1 MRRGSFICRGLI
13 ILAVAGFGGNL
24 VAGSPAL
31 AAAGSDDALPSVGGE
46 PAFAT
51 RADAMASTIEGF
63 LQAKDYAAAEKAA
76 VELTESNPEFVRG
89 WMMLGYCQS
98 RLSKFKE
105 SNQAYAEALSL
116 GADPKNI
123 HTRRA
128 YNHIRLGEYDEAKA
142 LYRAMLDVNDV
153 DPQALKQL
161 GYLEGKL
168 GNYDDAVYYYRRLLD
183 TDLNNPEV
191 IQLLARI
198 EAKRG
203 DGNGVRVLLLK
214 TLELDPDNTEALGKL
229 GLLLIRQ
236 KNFTAAVD
244 PLLRLVILKPNNA
257 SAHRNLGV
265 AYYQLGRK
273 TTARSEFERVKE
285 LGGSMK
291 GLYGP
296 LADCCV
302 RAGLNVRA
310 LEVIHEGL
318 KQDSQKAWLYSMW
331 GKIMEKSQKYDAA
344 IAKFSKA
351 VELKEAPWSGYARKQ
366 IVRQVKLKQRAEMIS
381 AQQGMQ

>member
-1 MRRGSFICRGLI
+1 MRISSFICRSLI
-13 ILAVAGFGGNL
+13 IVAVAGYGGEL
-24 VAGSPAL
+24 GAGSPVL
-31 AAAGSDDALPSVGGE
+31 AAAGSDSALPTVGGE

-51 RADAMASTIEGF
+51 RADAMVSTIEGF
-63 LQAKDYAAAEKAA
+63 LQAKDYDAAENAA
-76 VELTESNPEFVRG
+76 TELTERNPEFARG

-105 SNQAYAEALSL
+105 SNHAYDKALAL
-116 GADPKNI
+116 GADPKNV

-128 YNHIRLGEYDEAKA
+128 YNHIRLGEYDQAKM
-142 LYRAMLDVNDV
+142 LYRDMLDANDT
-153 DPQALKQL
+153 DTEALKQL

-168 GNYDDAVYYYRRLLD
+168 GNYDDAVYYYRRLLE
-183 TDLNNPEV
+183 TDPENPD
-191 IQLLARI
+191 IIKSLAKI

-203 DGNGVRVLLLK
+203 GGNEVRVLMEK

-229 GLLLIRQ
+229 GLILIRE
-236 KNFTAAVD
+236 KEFDKATD
-244 PLLRLVILKPNNA
+244 PLLKLVTLEPDNA
-257 SAHRNLGV
+257 KAHRNLGV
-265 AYYQLGRK
+265 AYYQLGK
-273 TTARSEFERVKE
+273 KSKARREFERVND

-296 LADCCV
+296 LVDCCV
-302 RAGLNVRA
+302 SAGRNVRA
-310 LEVIHEGL
+310 LEVIKEGL

-331 GKIMEKSQKYDAA
+331 GKIMEKSQRYDAA

-351 VELKEAPWSGYARKQ
+351 VALKEAPWSVYARKQ